1 MSTEAVSTLDSA
13 RPPCA
18 CTRNLCTMLY
28 GIDYGKFRETMV
40 GHAGTRISCRVR
52 GGAWRVGP
60 LRAVHRGPGIADLDV
75 QIWLLGSSLRGPPV
89 SSCGVNGLLI
99 PGCPCSRHKG
109 KGSSFFL
116 DVCRDEIA
124 ENTRATS
131 ASASWN
137 GVATG
142 RHATA
147 SPSATSL
154 ATQLPRPVRQRRND
168 RARGVGAA
176 SWALRHFVLLSVS
189 PFPVSRFP
197 FRRCLMRHGH
207 ARSLNHSSKSTLLLA
222 VPPDSRPTDRDTFLH
237 PCMLRFEPLTA
248 A

>member
-60 LRAVHRGPGIADLDV
+60 SVPVHRGPGIADLDV

-116 DVCRDEIA
+116 DVCRA
-124 ENTRATS
+124 TKLRRTRAPPLRVPPGT
-131 ASASWN
+131 ASRQADSFAFGDKSCDATPASC
-137 GVATG
+137 
-142 RHATA
+142 ATA
-147 SPSATSL
+147 P
-154 ATQLPRPVRQRRND
+154 
-168 RARGVGAA
+168 
-176 SWALRHFVLLSVS
+176 
-189 PFPVSRFP
+189 
-197 FRRCLMRHGH
+197 
-207 ARSLNHSSKSTLLLA
+207 K
-222 VPPDSRPTDRDTFLH
+222 
-237 PCMLRFEPLTA
+237 
-248 A
+248 

>member
-1 MSTEAVSTLDSA
+1 M
-13 RPPCA
+13 
-18 CTRNLCTMLY
+18 
-28 GIDYGKFRETMV
+28 
-40 GHAGTRISCRVR
+40 
-52 GGAWRVGP
+52 
-60 LRAVHRGPGIADLDV
+60 
-75 QIWLLGSSLRGPPV
+75 RGPPV

-116 DVCRDEIA
+116 DVSFVETKLRR
-124 ENTRATS
+124 TRAPPLRVPPGT
-131 ASASWN
+131 A
-137 GVATG
+137 
-142 RHATA
+142 RDRPTA

-176 SWALRHFVLLSVS
+176 SWALRVISYCFRFRHF
-189 PFPVSRFP
+189 RFRR

-207 ARSLNHSSKSTLLLA
+207 ARSLNHSSESTLLLA

-248 A
+248 ARLD